1 MVRSEQVNLEDIKA
15 KCPELVDVHWEK
27 ANSIYSH
34 LTTIRA
40 PSPSTGRYEK
50 QSPFQMLFGLGDVD
64 YDRLAHVLFY
74 GNPIVN
80 GSHEFLGLGPF
91 FDTLDT
97 SEAQCAA
104 NVLDG
109 GGSGRHNTSIY
120 LITWGPQTAYLAGHE
135 DDSIRCGLVIED
147 WRYVVRTC
155 NIDLDCGEPDLI
167 GIMTRM
173 MLRLPTLALCHPFR
187 DYEKENGKPEHRVA
201 FYMAS
206 RTAKL
211 YSRQVAR
218 ATDEA
223 IPNPLL
229 YCRGLPIRET
239 AALRYDEPRVL

>member
-1 MVRSEQVNLEDIKA
+1 MNIEDIKA

-27 ANSIYSH
+27 GNSIYSH
-34 LTTIRA
+34 LTAIRA
-40 PSPSTGRYEK
+40 PSPSIIRYEK

-74 GNPIVN
+74 GDPIVN
-80 GSHEFLGLGPF
+80 GPWEFQGLGPF
-91 FDTLDT
+91 FSTMDT

-120 LITWGPQTAYLAGHE
+120 LVTWGPQTAYLAGHE
-135 DDSIRCGLVIED
+135 GDSIRCGLVIPD
-147 WRYVVRTC
+147 WRYVVRAC

-173 MLRLPTLALCHPFR
+173 MLRLPTLALRHPFS
-187 DYEKENGKPEHRVA
+187 DYEKENGEPEHRVA
-201 FYMAS
+201 FYMAP

-211 YSRQVAR
+211 YTHQAAR
-218 ATDEA
+218 ASDQGE
-223 IPNPLL
+223 PNPLL
-229 YCRGLPIRET
+229 YFRGLPIRET
-239 AALRYDEPRVL
+239 PALRYDEPRVL